1 MKQYEEVRLKVYQGS
16 VSPHFA
22 REGTIGFGV
31 AVLGATDESGRLA
44 GEDSRQVDGGREDG
58 HICKGEGGVWVH
70 ARPVKKEGELDRYE
84 KCTDQITKAKRKA
97 LRTRLGHGRLG
108 LRGREVAEQVL
119 HGRQ

>member
-1 MKQYEEVRLKVYQGS
+1 MYQGLL
-16 VSPHFA
+16 SPHFA
-22 REGTIGFGV
+22 GEGTIGFGV

-58 HICKGEGGVWVH
+58 HICKGEGGVW
-70 ARPVKKEGELDRYE
+70 PVKKEGELDRYE
-84 KCTDQITKAKRKA
+84 KCTDQITKAKQKA